1 MIKFTFRYAKQN
13 HLELGN
19 LAKFVNMV
27 IFLFNNLS
35 FANLLSYFLIS
46 VSLERGKFKG
56 TRENLN
62 HKNWDQLGSQQSSFL
77 LNPDFTE
84 FHLHTRLFFLFLQ
97 HGYYIPQ
104 FQHARMNEGF
114 PTPLC
119 IRELRKFKCIIS
131 ISQKGTFINDVLD
144 QGTVVP
150 FFKHFDK

>member
-1 MIKFTFRYAKQN
+1 
-13 HLELGN
+13 
-19 LAKFVNMV
+19 MV

-84 FHLHTRLFFLFLQ
+84 FHLHTRLFFLFLL

-119 IRELRKFKCIIS
+119 IREL
-131 ISQKGTFINDVLD
+131 KGTFINDVLD

-150 FFKHFDK
+150 FLSILTNKETQISINFFLSYSLSRSYTHCYFTRLNLKKFGPL